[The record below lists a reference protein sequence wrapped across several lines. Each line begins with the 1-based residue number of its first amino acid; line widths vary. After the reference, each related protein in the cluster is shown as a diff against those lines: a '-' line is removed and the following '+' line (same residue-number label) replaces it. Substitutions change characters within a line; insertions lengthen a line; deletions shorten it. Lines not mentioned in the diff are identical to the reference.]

1 MTPVDFLWAVL
12 PSIVVGVFMALWNQR
27 QKRFVDEG
35 REVEL
40 DRLKAQELQISL
52 LVATAQLSYAAA
64 MAIKRGAPNGEVEE
78 GISQYQ
84 AAMAKFREF
93 EREQLAKNVAK

>member
-1 MTPVDFLWAVL
+1 MSLTDFLWTIA
-12 PSIVVGVFMALWNQR
+12 PSIVVSVFMFYWNKG
-27 QKRFVDEG
+27 QKKRTDSDAE
-35 REVEL
+35 REL

-52 LVATAQLSYAAA
+52 LVATAAMGYANS
-64 MAIKRGAPNGEVEE
+64 MAIKRGTPNGEVEE
-78 GISQYQ
+78 GIAQYQ